1 MVCFLGE
8 LSVCNSFYLK
18 GLLSKMG
25 GGNGEMLFLYA
36 YIFAG
41 KKFIVS
47 LHKKGK
53 PTMVGRLHSFP
64 HTSEEKKQL
73 PLLPL
78 SQIGH

>member
-1 MVCFLGE
+1 M
-8 LSVCNSFYLK
+8 LSACYLLYLK
-18 GLLSKMG
+18 GLVNKMG

-47 LHKKGK
+47 LHKNGK

-64 HTSEEKKQL
+64 HTYEEKKL
-73 PLLPL
+73 YSLFPL